1 MGNIVAMATVARGDI
16 SLLNDNYAEI
26 LYRKSDFTAEASLS
40 SAFVHIAASRRPH
53 ENANKLILII
63 LNAKIFGP

>member
-16 SLLNDNYAEI
+16 SLPNDNYAEI

-40 SAFVHIAASRRPH
+40 H
-53 ENANKLILII
+53 LLLCILPLHVALTKMQI
-63 LNAKIFGP
+63 N